1 MKKLYEEDQDPLL
14 LREKIIGLGEHS
26 IKKSYYPELQKRL
39 VEIEQSN
46 AEKKALIY
54 AIPDTLLLMNRE
66 GMILEYI
73 PDKILQGKITETNLS
88 EKKIEE
94 IFPENILNVFMAN
107 AKKVLDSGMIQQFIY
122 STGRE
127 KSKKHYETRAVASG
141 DNEILFIIR
150 DITKRVLME
159 EKLKFLATKD
169 YLTGLYNRA
178 YFEEKM
184 KNIEEKSISNV
195 GIIMCDVDGLKI
207 INDTFGHQDGDV
219 ILKESASIISSC
231 FSSKDIVARIGGDE
245 FAVLLKG
252 TEHDYI
258 EKACAAISEKVISC
272 NNNILNIEVGISVG
286 YAFSSNFKGE
296 IQKLFSEADSN
307 MYRNK
312 LLKSGSIR
320 NALVVTM
327 MKALEARDFI
337 TEGHAERMENISAI
351 IAKKLSLSERQI
363 NDIRLLSQFHDIGK
377 VGISDSILFKPGSL
391 NNEEKIIMQRHSE
404 IGNRIASASPELSHI
419 SHLILKHHER
429 WDGSGYPLGLSGH
442 DIPLESRIVAI
453 ADAYDAMSN
462 DRPYRKAMKK
472 EAIIKEFKINSGT
485 QFDPELVS
493 IFLSILAN
501 GELENM

>member
-1 MKKLYEEDQDPLL
+1 MKKLYEEAQDPLL

-26 IKKSYYPELQKRL
+26 LKKSYYPELQKRIG
-39 VEIEQSN
+39 EIEQSN

-66 GMILEYI
+66 GAILEYI
-73 PDKILQGKITETNLS
+73 PEKINIEKIPETNIS
-88 EKKIEE
+88 KNKIEE
-94 IFPENILNVFMAN
+94 IFPENIKNVFMAN
-107 AKKVLDSGMIQQFIY
+107 AKKVLNSGMIQQFIY
-122 STGRE
+122 STGQGE
-127 KSKKHYETRAVASG
+127 SKKHYEARAVASG
-141 DNEILFIIR
+141 NNEILFIIR

-159 EKLKFLATKD
+159 EKLKFLAIKD

-184 KNIEEKSISNV
+184 KSIEGKSILNV
-195 GIIMCDVDGLKI
+195 GIVMCDVDGLKI

-219 ILKESASIISSC
+219 ILKESASIISGC

-252 TEHDYI
+252 AEQDYI
-258 EKACAAISEKVISC
+258 EKACAAISEKVINC
-272 NNNILNIEVGISVG
+272 NNNCLNIEVGISVG

-337 TEGHAERMENISAI
+337 TEGHAERMENISAT

-391 NNEEKIIMQRHSE
+391 NDEEKIIMQRHSE

-419 SHLILKHHER
+419 AHLILKHHER
-429 WDGSGYPLGLSGH
+429 WDGKGYPLGLKGN

-472 EAIIKEFKINSGT
+472 EDIIKEFQVNSGT

-493 IFLSILAN
+493 IFVPILLN
-501 GELENM
+501 GELENK